1 MNLDEPNF
9 CAKPP
14 IYYITKG
21 GGKSGKLSFDAALEF
36 CENIGGALAV
46 ISEENMVESLSLSNV
61 YSTWLGYTDRKKV
74 GKNIVKYF
82 SEYFPEYIR
91 KASGLKCTLGE
102 R

>member
-1 MNLDEPNF
+1 M
-9 CAKPP
+9 
-14 IYYITKG
+14 
-21 GGKSGKLSFDAALEF
+21 SFDAALEF

-74 GKNIVKYF
+74 GKNIFKYF

-91 KASGLKCTLGE
+91 KASGLKCTLAE